1 MWIRWIYYCG
11 IVFFILSP
19 VQGTNRHEPLAC
31 NCNGK
36 SIGCIWDTDG
46 PRCLNCQENTEGR
59 QCERCKEGFYH
70 QRAGDPCLPCNCNSA
85 GSTNP
90 QCDAA
95 GVCSCK
101 RGVRGDKCDRC
112 NNGAPVTPIGCTQ
125 SCRTRSSSQPLS
137 GQPECP
143 SCFCHGHSDT
153 CSPAEGYSVLTISS
167 SFSSG
172 TEGWRAAAAYGT
184 AGSSV
189 RFQWSSRLRSLE
201 VFSDSSVPLYLL
213 APASYLGNQQLSYG
227 QTLSFS
233 LRLDWGVRYPSTSDV
248 VLEGGGL
255 RVAAPLGDLH
265 RVIPCGQKTT
275 YSFRLDESPVS
286 KWQPTLTSLQF
297 QILLQNVT
305 AIKIRGTFGRRS
317 RSYLDDV
324 QLVSARQGPGT
335 PAGWVGKCSC
345 PVGHEGQFCE
355 RCAVGYRKM
364 DPAKGPFSQCTP
376 CSNADTGECLPRDDS
391 SRFPPGVDC
400 SVTPGSIDGRCDRCS
415 PGTTGARCNM
425 CEDGFY
431 GDPLGESGPR
441 QPCQRCQCN
450 GNIDPNAVGNCHR
463 LTGQCLQCLNH
474 TTGFFCES
482 CQDGFH
488 RSHASDNCKAC
499 NCNPLG
505 STSRECSSSGQCL
518 CREAFEGPKCDR
530 PACPSCFDRVK
541 HKVGVHFSKLHELEG
556 LLQKI
561 ESDVVPANTA
571 QLLRH
576 IQLAELILAEMQM
589 NSNQLT
595 DTENGLLGRLEELS
609 QAQSRESSSLQ
620 SVSDTLGAVS
630 QQERQYQRRASDIDL
645 LLRDV
650 RHQLLKAKTDIR
662 NAELALHDDN
672 GDTTYI
678 SSLAEKAVN
687 LAKKQQG
694 EADMVDQTAK
704 SALAEAENA
713 KGLIRPV
720 LLGENKVAELV
731 NDLQI
736 GYKWNSTFVTG
747 MKKEAALL
755 RSSAERESRAGE
767 GALKRVSQLEPLLDG
782 VQGMDGVVSDLGTLK
797 ESTETSLLEYQDL
810 KAGIEAER
818 SGMSDLLAKGEAA
831 QQIHNQLLSRAN
843 AAKANADASLMDIT
857 KNMDGLL
864 NVHSKLEGFSKQLS
878 TNRAEAERSLERL
891 RDIADVVQGAVSSN
905 TQSLDIMGRVQGDY
919 REALGTFRNLRDAVT
934 YTEELPPTLRASHD
948 MLKDVATLAGDMKQ
962 LEAEATSRMK
972 ELALEAERAKQR
984 EMEAREASA
993 QAAGTSGFVKG
1004 VKDSVDKTLQYVGA
1018 LLSTSSSPGS
1028 TDITG
1033 RKSYNELELSIADAR
1048 KMVTQLLK
1056 PRLQKLE
1063 EMEASQMAKA
1073 MSLNADIDN
1082 ILLDIKN
1089 LQDIQRT
1096 IPVGCFNA
1104 QPIESP

>member
-19 VQGTNRHEPLAC
+19 VQALAC

-112 NNGAPVTPIGCTQ
+112 NNGAPVTPI
-125 SCRTRSSSQPLS
+125 
-137 GQPECP
+137 ECP

-167 SFSSG
+167 TAFSSG

-376 CSNADTGECLPRDDS
+376 CSNADTGETISYIAC
-391 SRFPPGVDC
+391 VTC
-400 SVTPGSIDGRCDRCS
+400 STSITYITLTPGSIDGRCDRCS

-541 HKVGVHFSKLHELEG
+541 HKVGICGFPAIAYLSFKSKDDL
-556 LLQKI
+556 
-561 ESDVVPANTA
+561 
-571 QLLRH
+571 
-576 IQLAELILAEMQM
+576 
-589 NSNQLT
+589 
-595 DTENGLLGRLEELS
+595 DTKHHKTHHLFELS

-662 NAELALHDDN
+662 NAVSWHVSFASFNEQ
-672 GDTTYI
+672 
-678 SSLAEKAVN
+678 
-687 LAKKQQG
+687 QQG

-736 GYKWNSTFVTG
+736 G
-747 MKKEAALL
+747 
-755 RSSAERESRAGE
+755 
-767 GALKRVSQLEPLLDG
+767 
-782 VQGMDGVVSDLGTLK
+782 
-797 ESTETSLLEYQDL
+797 
-810 KAGIEAER
+810 
-818 SGMSDLLAKGEAA
+818 
-831 QQIHNQLLSRAN
+831 
-843 AAKANADASLMDIT
+843 
-857 KNMDGLL
+857 
-864 NVHSKLEGFSKQLS
+864 KQLS

-934 YTEELPPTLRASHD
+934 YTEFS
-948 MLKDVATLAGDMKQ
+948 
-962 LEAEATSRMK
+962 
-972 ELALEAERAKQR
+972 
-984 EMEAREASA
+984 
-993 QAAGTSGFVKG
+993 
-1004 VKDSVDKTLQYVGA
+1004 GA
-1018 LLSTSSSPGS
+1018 LTDLLTTAGS